1 MFDHFAWSVLV
12 APALVSIALRLV
24 ADRLPPGRGAYVVA
38 WSAAA
43 TAAASLANLLVFA
56 LKAVAQVPAV
66 GTAFG
71 WSAHTVHQDT
81 AHVAWAPILSVGLL
95 TASVTAVSVST
106 PPPPRARRGPQPHRR
121 HRHRPG
127 AARRAPRGVRG
138 AGPPGRIVVTTA
150 MREHLTAT
158 QLDAVIA
165 HEQAHLDAG
174 HHRLVALADLAA
186 VGHPA
191 LWWVARHVGYLVERD
206 ADEQA
211 ARAVGNRRTVAHA
224 IGRASLAAPRPGAGT
239 ERRGPGRGDPA
250 PCRQPARPAAA
261 RRVALAAPPAR
272 AGRLDARLDRRSGL
286 GSHRTAAQSRYG
298 ELIRPVSGWTRSAGP
313 GPCRPGSS

>member
-95 TASVTAVSVST
+95 TASVTAVSVK
-106 PPPPRARRGPQPHRR
+106 ARR
-121 HRHRPG
+121 HRRVLAEARSLTDGTATVLVLPDERPEAFAVPG
-127 AARRAPRGVRG
+127 R
-138 AGPPGRIVVTTA
+138 PGRIVVTTA

-224 IGRASLAAPRPGAGT
+224 IGRASLAAPPALGLGLNAAGRGGAIPRRVASLLDPPRPGASHWQLL
-239 ERRGPGRGDPA
+239 PL
-250 PCRQPARPAAA
+250 
-261 RRVALAAPPAR
+261 ALAASTLVWTGEAAWDLIELLLK
-272 AGRLDARLDRRSGL
+272 AGM
-286 GSHRTAAQSRYG
+286 GS
-298 ELIRPVSGWTRSAGP
+298 
-313 GPCRPGSS
+313 